1 MCLFTTILP
10 FTMSKKTENR
20 FCFILMSQD
29 KELDDY
35 IGYMFSCFA
44 QQKITGDLT
53 KRIASCLN
61 DMARI
66 RLVTMIPSMVEDGVS
81 FRERRWIRLFV
92 TYPVRANVMHDS

>member
-1 MCLFTTILP
+1 MIILP
-10 FTMSKKTENR
+10 FTMSKKTDNR

-29 KELDDY
+29 KELDDF

-66 RLVTMIPSMVEDGVS
+66 RLVTIMSSMVEDGVS

-92 TYPVRANVMHDS
+92 TYPVRGHLIHGS